1 MEKPF
6 KWAFVGDLQM
16 PYQDDRAVALWF
28 QVMKSWKP
36 DAIDIVGDIDDL
48 LPMSRFADGTTDEF
62 FAKLKAEKQQEDES
76 DKAFIKRVSPVP
88 YVMDLTSHAR
98 GFYTDVRHAH
108 RKADIHAS
116 CGNHEIRL
124 PKYMDKKA
132 PAYKDEVTYEKVYTF
147 DKLRITWRDY
157 EAKPV
162 ERFAGIHVHHGN
174 TTSSTS
180 GLAVRQDLDNYDISL
195 VRGHDHK
202 GGVVYKS
209 YPMSGRKLMGMGTG
223 HLCDPAKY
231 GLRYA
236 DNPAWELGFGVG
248 YIIDGLPQLQFIPIT
263 SDYTCVLDG
272 KVFRG

>member
-28 QVMKSWKP
+28 QVMKAWKP

-62 FAKLKAEKQQEDES
+62 FNKLKKEKQEEDES

-88 YVMDLTSHAR
+88 YVMELTAGAR
-98 GFYTDVRHAH
+98 EFYTDVRRQH
-108 RKADIHAS
+108 RKANIHAS

-124 PKYMDKKA
+124 PVYMDKKA
-132 PAYKDEVTYEKVYTF
+132 PAYKHEVTYEKVYSF

-157 EAKPV
+157 QAHPF

-174 TTSSTS
+174 TTTTT
-180 GLAVRQDLDNYDISL
+180 GLAVKADLDNYDISL
-195 VRGHDHK
+195 VRGHDHR
-202 GGVVYKS
+202 GGVIYKS
-209 YPMSGRKLMGMGTG
+209 YPHSGRELMGMGTG
-223 HLCDPAKY
+223 HLCDIHGY
-231 GLRYA
+231 GLKYA
-236 DNPAWELGFGVG
+236 DNPGWQMGFGVAYIMDG
-248 YIIDGLPQLQFIPIT
+248 YPQLQFIPIT